1 MSTTTH
7 DAGASTA
14 EYTGPAFTAHDLMYL
29 KIAVMLAVLTG
40 IEVALSYSSLHKAS
54 LALPLLALAAI
65 KFIVVA
71 GFFMHLKF
79 DTPILRRL
87 FIGGAV
93 LAGFCYTAV
102 LYLFGHFHGPIPWL
116 IYGAFAL
123 FLLTT
128 WVFRRVSPS
137 AEGHGHEDHDH
148 ADHGHEDHADH
159 THGDHDHDAHGH

>member
-1 MSTTTH
+1 MSTATH
-7 DAGASTA
+7 QTASSTE

-29 KIAVMLAVLTG
+29 KIAVMLAALTG
-40 IEVALSYSSLHKAS
+40 LEVALSYSSLHKAS
-54 LALPLLALAAI
+54 LALPLLALAAL

-116 IYGAFAL
+116 IYGGFAM
-123 FLLTT
+123 FLLAT
-128 WVFRRVSPS
+128 WVLRRASP
-137 AEGHGHEDHDH
+137 ADHAHADHDH
-148 ADHGHEDHADH
+148 ANGEHDNAEHAH
-159 THGDHDHDAHGH
+159 